1 MNESWQELCF
11 LTIRE
16 AGNLFRSRKLS
27 PVELT
32 EAHLDA
38 INRLDPTLRTYV
50 TLMPERALAQA
61 RQAERGMLNGDFRG
75 PLHGIP
81 YALKDLFYTAGV
93 TTEAHSKVMEGFTPK
108 FDAHAV
114 TQMQQAGAVLLG
126 KQAMGEFAVGSLETA
141 LYPRPRNPWNIGYD
155 TGGSSSGSAASVAS
169 GLAMASLGT
178 DTGGSIRGPAA
189 NCGVVG
195 LKPTYGRVSRHGVVP
210 LSWSLD
216 HCGPLTRTVED
227 AALVLQAI
235 AGHDPRDPTSSTTQ
249 VPDYATALSGGVH
262 GLVIGVPRSF
272 FAAGEVGADPQI
284 LDAFD
289 KAMQVFEDLGAQ
301 IRDID
306 VPSLHYYR
314 MAHTTIMLSE
324 AYSIHRINLVQRP
337 DDYAHSTWNHL
348 ASGAVFTASDYVH
361 AQRIRSRMRLEFHA
375 TLDQVDV
382 IALPS
387 SHRTAWPIGDGDAVG
402 TLEPQ
407 NFRACFDMTGMPA
420 VTLSCGFTREGLPIG
435 LQLAGRPF
443 DEATVLRAANAY
455 EQQAG
460 WFKRRPPSTTAR
472 SVS

>member
-1 MNESWQELCF
+1 MTQ
-11 LTIRE
+11 
-16 AGNLFRSRKLS
+16 
-27 PVELT
+27 
-32 EAHLDA
+32 AHLDA
-38 INRLDPTLRTYV
+38 IDRLEPTLRTYV
-50 TLMPERALAQA
+50 TLMPESALAQA
-61 RQAERGMLNGDFRG
+61 RRAEQEMAQGVFRG

-81 YALKDLFYTAGV
+81 YALKDLFYTRGV
-93 TTEAHSKVMEGFTPK
+93 TTEAHSKVMEGFIPT

-114 TQMQQAGAVLLG
+114 TQFQQAGAVLLG

-141 LYPRPRNPWNIGYD
+141 LYPRPRNPWDTDYD
-155 TGGSSSGSAASVAS
+155 TGGSSSGSAASVAA

-235 AGHDPRDPTSSTTQ
+235 AGHDPRDPTSSTAK
-249 VPDYATALSGGVH
+249 VPDYAATLNGGVH
-262 GLVIGVPRSF
+262 DLVIGVPRGF
-272 FAAGEVGADPQI
+272 FATNEVAADQQI

-289 KAMQVFEDLGAQ
+289 KAMQIFEDLGAKT
-301 IRDID
+301 REID
-306 VPSLHYYR
+306 VPSLNYYR

-324 AYSIHRINLVQRP
+324 AYSIHRKNLVLRAN
-337 DDYAHSTWNHL
+337 DYVHSTWNHL
-348 ASGAVFTASDYVH
+348 ASGAAFAAADYVH
-361 AQRIRSRMRLEFHA
+361 AQRIRSRMRQEFHA
-375 TLDQVDV
+375 VLNEVDI
-382 IALPS
+382 IALPT

-420 VTLSCGFTREGLPIG
+420 VTLPCGFTAEGLPIG

-443 DEATVLRAANAY
+443 DEATVLRAAHAY
-455 EQQAG
+455 EQQTG
-460 WFKRRPPSTTAR
+460 WFKRRP
-472 SVS
+472 VVCDD

>member
-11 LTIRE
+11 LTIRK
-16 AGNLFRSRKLS
+16 AGNLFRSRRLS

-50 TLMPERALAQA
+50 TLLPESALAQS
-61 RQAERGMLNGDFRG
+61 RRAEQEMAQGEFRG

-81 YALKDLFYTAGV
+81 YALKDLFYTKGI
-93 TTEAHSKVMEGFTPK
+93 TTEAHSKVMEGFTPT

-114 TQMQQAGAVLLG
+114 TQLQEKGAVLLG

-141 LYPRPRNPWNIGYD
+141 LYPRPRNPWNLCHD
-155 TGGSSSGSAASVAS
+155 TGGSSSGSAASVAA

-195 LKPTYGRVSRHGVVP
+195 LKPTYDRVSRHGVVP

-216 HCGPLTRTVED
+216 HCGPLIRTVED

-235 AGHDPRDPTSSTTQ
+235 AGHDPRDPTSSTAQ
-249 VPDYATALSGGVH
+249 VPDYAAALNGDVH
-262 GLVIGVPRSF
+262 DLAIGVPRSF
-272 FAAGEVGADPQI
+272 FAASEVGADRQI

-289 KAMQVFEDLGAQ
+289 KAMQIFEDLGAQ
-301 IRDID
+301 IREID

-324 AYSIHRINLVQRP
+324 AYSIHRRNLVQRP
-337 DDYAHSTWNHL
+337 DSYAPSTWNHL
-348 ASGAVFTASDYVH
+348 ASGVAFSAADYVH
-361 AQRIRSRMRLEFHA
+361 AQRIRSLMRREFHA
-375 TLDQVDV
+375 SLDEVDV
-382 IALPS
+382 IALPT
-387 SHRTAWPIGDGDAVG
+387 SHKTAWPIGDGDAVG

-420 VTLSCGFTREGLPIG
+420 VTLPCGFSREGLPIG

-443 DEATVLRAANAY
+443 DEATVLRVAHAY
-455 EQQAG
+455 EQQVG
-460 WFKRRPPSTTAR
+460 WFKRRP
-472 SVS
+472 VVCDD